1 MTNEKICWQWQNIT
15 RVCESIDEGEFIKT
29 GNVVSI
35 PALNNRVEL
44 MLFDGG
50 SSIGEC
56 PIFLTQNTWPWTLRC
71 ASDTTY
77 HTTAAEIFTSIVSH
91 HKNVSRILIKLAAQR
106 CQRYTKMK
114 SNQVERSNTS
124 QQQIDSRNSFCGL
137 NYKKNN
143 FHFRI
148 DNPQDKNS
156 LRIASFAFLNN
167 EEDGEMKKQYLFQIR
182 SLIHNDIDRNTA
194 TGRWRLLRLFVT
206 RHRKLNKIINTRN
219 EMKLKLS
226 TQNSLL
232 FAPSEMH
239 SQQQQMHEHSQRNT

>member
-106 CQRYTKMK
+106 CQRYKDEK
-114 SNQVERSNTS
+114 QSNAAIEHITTTNRFAQFILRS
-124 QQQIDSRNSFCGL
+124 QL
-137 NYKKNN
+137 
-143 FHFRI
+143 
-148 DNPQDKNS
+148 
-156 LRIASFAFLNN
+156 
-167 EEDGEMKKQYLFQIR
+167 
-182 SLIHNDIDRNTA
+182 
-194 TGRWRLLRLFVT
+194 
-206 RHRKLNKIINTRN
+206 
-219 EMKLKLS
+219 
-226 TQNSLL
+226 
-232 FAPSEMH
+232 
-239 SQQQQMHEHSQRNT
+239 

>member
-1 MTNEKICWQWQNIT
+1 MSIPFSYLSMTC
-15 RVCESIDEGEFIKT
+15 VDLYAFIDELVSELVAATAFEGEFIVT
-29 GNVVSI
+29 VESI
-35 PALNNRVEL
+35 PAFNNRVEL

-143 FHFRI
+143 FHFR
-148 DNPQDKNS
+148 
-156 LRIASFAFLNN
+156 
-167 EEDGEMKKQYLFQIR
+167 
-182 SLIHNDIDRNTA
+182 
-194 TGRWRLLRLFVT
+194 
-206 RHRKLNKIINTRN
+206 
-219 EMKLKLS
+219 
-226 TQNSLL
+226 
-232 FAPSEMH
+232 
-239 SQQQQMHEHSQRNT
+239 